1 LCDPE
6 LLRKLGLD
14 RKSFLT
20 IIAYAVSNM
29 VSFDEVLGKT

>member
-14 RKSFLT
+14 RKPFLT
-20 IIAYAVSNM
+20 IIAYAVSDT
-29 VSFDEVLGKT
+29 VSSDEILGKT